1 MRRIAIT
8 GVSGYLGSR
17 LLHRL
22 TQEAEVESIVGIDLN
37 PPRAASPKLRFYC
50 RDVGESF
57 TDVMTENNV
66 DAAVHLAFAVRPT
79 HDYEGARRID
89 IDGARNFIEAC
100 QKASVGHLL
109 YLSSHTS
116 YGPHP
121 DNPVP
126 LTEEAPLRPIR
137 SFQYSWDKGEA
148 DRMFQDVMERCPDLC
163 VNVVRAC
170 SILGPQGI
178 GSVSTGMFQSVMIR
192 LIGYDPL
199 VQFLHEEDL
208 ADLITTLLR
217 RRRRGV
223 FNAGGDGALRYR
235 EIIAATGRSCVAVP
249 AGMLSLL
256 LTLSWRLRLQSE
268 SPPGGLE
275 FIKYPIVVS
284 TKKVREEIGFEFRY
298 TTRDTLES
306 YLGAANRSRKSKG

>member
-1 MRRIAIT
+1 MRRVAIT
-8 GVSGYLGSR
+8 GVSGYLGNR
-17 LLHRL
+17 LLKRL
-22 TQEAEVESIVGIDLN
+22 TQEEEVESIVGIDVN
-37 PPRAASPKLRFYC
+37 PPRGESPKLRFYC
-50 RDVGESF
+50 RDVRESF
-57 TDVMTENNV
+57 ADVMMDNKV

-100 QKASVGHLL
+100 QKASVGTLL

-126 LTEEAPLRPIR
+126 LTEDSPLRPIR

-148 DRMFQDVMERCPDLC
+148 DRMFQDLMERSPDLG
-163 VNVVRAC
+163 VSVVRAC
-170 SILGPQGI
+170 SILGPEGI

-199 VQFLHEEDL
+199 VQFLHEDDL
-208 ADLITTLLR
+208 AELITTLIR
-217 RRRRGV
+217 SKRRGV
-223 FNAGGDGALRYR
+223 FNAGGEGPLRYR
-235 EIIAATGRSCVAVP
+235 EVIAATGRPSVAVP
-249 AGMLSLL
+249 AKMLSLL

-284 TKKVREEIGFEFRY
+284 TEKVRKEVGFEFRY
-298 TTRDTLES
+298 TTRETLHS
-306 YLGAANRSRKSKG
+306 YLGAVQPKQ

>member
-1 MRRIAIT
+1 MRCVAIT

-22 TQEAEVESIVGIDLN
+22 TRADGVERIVGIDLN
-37 PPRAASPKLRFYC
+37 PPRAESPKLRFYR
-50 RDVGESF
+50 RDVREPF
-57 TDVMTENNV
+57 TDVMMENHV

-79 HDYEGARRID
+79 HDVEGARQID

-100 QKASVGHLL
+100 QKASVECVV
-109 YLSSHTS
+109 YLSSHTA

-126 LTEEAPLRPIR
+126 LTEDAPLRPIR
-137 SFQYSWDKGEA
+137 GFQYSWDKGEA
-148 DRMFQDVMERCPDLC
+148 DRMFQDLMERCPDLC

-170 SILGPQGI
+170 SILGPEGI
-178 GSVSTGMFQSVMIR
+178 GSVSTGMFQKVMIR

-208 ADLITTLLR
+208 AELMLTLIR
-217 RRRRGV
+217 SRKRGV
-223 FNAGGDGALRYR
+223 FNAGGEGALRYR
-235 EIIAATGRSCVAVP
+235 EVIAATGRPCVPVP
-249 AGMLSLL
+249 AKMLSLL
-256 LTLSWRLRLQSE
+256 LTLSWRLKLQSE
-268 SPPGGLE
+268 SPPGGLD

-284 TKKVREEIGFEFRY
+284 TEKVRKEVGFAFRY
-298 TTRDTLES
+298 TTRETLES
-306 YLGAANRSRKSKG
+306 YLGAAHRRRKGHS

>member
-1 MRRIAIT
+1 MRRIGVT
-8 GVSGYLGSR
+8 GVSGYLGN
-17 LLHRL
+17 LLLQRL
-22 TQEAEVESIVGIDLN
+22 TQEEEVESIVGIDVN
-37 PPRAASPKLRFYC
+37 PPQAESPKLRFYR
-50 RDVGESF
+50 RDIREAF
-57 TDVMTENNV
+57 ADVWMENKV

-100 QKASVGHLL
+100 QKASVGTLL

-126 LTEEAPLRPIR
+126 LTEIAPLRPIR
-137 SFQYSWDKGEA
+137 GFQYSWDKGEA
-148 DRMFQDVMERCPDLC
+148 DRMFQDLMERCPDLC
-163 VNVVRAC
+163 VNIVRAC
-170 SILGPQGI
+170 SILGPEGI

-199 VQFLHEEDL
+199 VQFLHEDDL
-208 ADLITTLLR
+208 AELIVTLIR
-217 RRRRGV
+217 SKKRGV
-223 FNAGGDGALRYR
+223 FNAGGEGALRYR
-235 EIIAATGRSCVAVP
+235 EVIAATGRPCVAVP
-249 AGMLSLL
+249 AKMLSLL
-256 LTLSWRLRLQSE
+256 LTLSWRLRLQAE

-284 TKKVREEIGFEFRY
+284 TEKVREEVGFEFRY

-306 YLGAANRSRKSKG
+306 YLGAAHGRRKDKG

>member
-8 GVSGYLGSR
+8 GVSGYLGNR
-17 LLHRL
+17 LLQRL
-22 TQEAEVESIVGIDLN
+22 TREEEVETIVGIDVN
-37 PPRAASPKLRFYC
+37 PPRAESAKLRFYC
-50 RDVGESF
+50 RDVREPF
-57 TDVMTENNV
+57 ADVMMENKA

-79 HDYEGARRID
+79 HDCEGARRID

-100 QKASVGHLL
+100 QKASVGYLL

-126 LTEEAPLRPIR
+126 LTEDAPLRPIR
-137 SFQYSWDKGEA
+137 GFQYSWDKGEA
-148 DRMFQDVMERCPDLC
+148 DRMFQDLMERSPDLC

-170 SILGPQGI
+170 SILGPEGI
-178 GSVSTGMFQSVMIR
+178 GSVSTGMFQSLMIR

-199 VQFLHEEDL
+199 VQFLHEDDL
-208 ADLITTLLR
+208 AELFVTLMR
-217 RRRRGV
+217 SRKPGV
-223 FNAGGDGALRYR
+223 FNAGGEGALRYR
-235 EIIAATGRSCVAVP
+235 EVIAATGRPSVAVP
-249 AGMLSLL
+249 AGLLSVL
-256 LTLSWRLRLQSE
+256 LTFSWRLRLQSE

-284 TKKVREEIGFEFRY
+284 TEKVRKEVGFEFRY
-298 TTRDTLES
+298 TTRETLAS
-306 YLGAANRSRKSKG
+306 YLGAAQRRQKGEG